1 MKRIL
6 VISWYFP
13 PVNSSE
19 GLVTFKLLKN
29 SKYKYDV
36 FTQKNSKDWAYN
48 NEEYELVS
56 ENVKTYFSDCD
67 SIKEWVEEGIKFFD
81 KNKDKYDIIMTRSM
95 APESHEIGQ
104 AIKEKY
110 PEIKWIASF
119 GDPIAKNPY
128 LEINKEVSPYQV
140 KGMGMLELGIKRI
153 FSPKRILM
161 NIIWN
166 YRNNNYINKCTRIK
180 IDEKLQDQVLN
191 NADKII
197 FNSEYQKDYMM
208 NGYKEEIKKKSLILP
223 HTFDE
228 DFYNYNLK
236 DNNDKLTISY
246 IGHCD
251 DTRTP
256 NTFFDAL
263 KRLKENNIDLYNK
276 LHIDFYGDLA
286 DKDKV
291 KIIDN
296 DLVDIV
302 KVNKNVTYFE
312 SLEIMCKS
320 DYLLLIDANLST
332 ILDKNIFFAAKLADY
347 LGSRKPIFG
356 ITMYDGPSA
365 DILRETNNIIS
376 SFSVEE
382 IYINLRMILENK
394 IEFKKYNIEKYNAKN
409 VSKIF
414 DEEVLKLTTK
424 E

>member
-1 MKRIL
+1 MKKIL

-29 SKYKYDV
+29 SKYEYDV
-36 FTQKNSKDWAYN
+36 FTQKNSSNWAYN

-56 ENVKTYFSDCD
+56 SNINTIFSKCNN
-67 SIKEWVEEGIKFFD
+67 INEWVKDGIDFFEN
-81 KNKDKYDIIMTRSM
+81 NKDKYDIIMTRSM
-95 APESHEIGQ
+95 APESHEIGY
-104 AIKEKY
+104 AIKQKY
-110 PEIKWIASF
+110 PNIKWIASF

-128 LEINKEVSPYQV
+128 QELDKKISPYQV
-140 KGMGMLELGIKRI
+140 KGKGMLEFGIKRI
-153 FSPKRILM
+153 FSPKRILLNM
-161 NIIWN
+161 LWN
-166 YRNNNYINKCTRIK
+166 YRNNNYIKKCTRILV
-180 IDEKLQDQVLN
+180 DEKLQNNVLH

-197 FNSEYQKDYMM
+197 FNSEYQKDYMLE
-208 NGYKEEIKKKSLILP
+208 GYNENIKNKSIILP

-228 DFYNYNLK
+228 EFYNYKLK
-236 DNNDKLTISY
+236 NENNKIIMSY

-251 DTRTP
+251 DIRTAGP
-256 NTFFDAL
+256 FLDAL
-263 KRLKENNIDLYNK
+263 KRLKKQDEQLSKK
-276 LHIDFYGDLA
+276 LEVNFYGNLA

-296 DLVDIV
+296 ELVDIV

-332 ILDKNIFFAAKLADY
+332 ILEKNIFFAAKLADY
-347 LGSRKPIFG
+347 LGTKRTVFG

-365 DILRETNNIIS
+365 QILRETNNIIS

-382 IYINLRMILENK
+382 IYMNLKYILQNE
-394 IEFKKYNIEKYNAKN
+394 KKDLQYDASKYNAKN
-409 VSKIF
+409 VSKQF
-414 DEEVLKLTTK
+414 DEELLKLS